1 MGQITACSRGYVAFK
16 FYTRAIRSCAK
27 RKYFQ
32 HSLFHMEERYEL
44 PKYVRKALGLKS
56 ARLSPGLHAIRRE
69 GKYTTV
75 YIRLEEE

>member
-1 MGQITACSRGYVAFK
+1 
-16 FYTRAIRSCAK
+16 
-27 RKYFQ
+27 
-32 HSLFHMEERYEL
+32 MEERYEL